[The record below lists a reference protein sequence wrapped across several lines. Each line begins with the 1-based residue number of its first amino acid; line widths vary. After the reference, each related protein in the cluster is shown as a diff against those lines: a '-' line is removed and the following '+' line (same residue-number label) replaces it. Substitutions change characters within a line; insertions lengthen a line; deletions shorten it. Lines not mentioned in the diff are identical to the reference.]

1 MSVDHALGML
11 RTQDPARLLE
21 PLSHERRE
29 ALRDE
34 VLASARRVAR
44 PPRARAPRLKALQ
57 LAAILAAA
65 LVVGVGV
72 AWAAGAL
79 TPLAVFEN
87 NRQSDG
93 SAPGSLWDQHVVPSS
108 VVDAGTV
115 DLPNIG
121 TVAFWYGRSKEGGW
135 CGALQLPSGDWIATN
150 KDPLDGGGTLPGCFP
165 SRELVN
171 KSATKPVYVINGF
184 DYQEGDVDARASGG
198 PFWRI
203 RYGEIDIDGA
213 ARVTDLVTDRSAPVV
228 HGHLFAL
235 AIPDEHPTTM
245 TEVHLVA
252 YDQSGK
258 VVGDDC
264 PSCQP

>member
-1 MSVDHALGML
+1 MSVDHALRVL

-21 PLSHERRE
+21 PLPRESRER
-29 ALRDE
+29 LRDE
-34 VLASARRVAR
+34 VLASARHVSR
-44 PPRARAPRLKALQ
+44 PPRTQGRRLKALQ
-57 LAAILAAA
+57 LVAILAAA

-93 SAPGSLWDQHVVPSS
+93 SAPGSLWDQHIVPSS
-108 VVDAGTV
+108 VIEAATLPLPDVGTV
-115 DLPNIG
+115 
-121 TVAFWYGRSKEGGW
+121 VFWYGRSKEGGW
-135 CGALQLPSGDWIATN
+135 CGALQLPSGDWIATD

-171 KSATKPVYVINGF
+171 KSAAKPVYVINGF
-184 DYQEGDVDARASGG
+184 DYQEGDVDGRADGG

-213 ARVTDLVTDRSAPVV
+213 ARVTDLVTGRGAPVV

-235 AIPDEHPTTM
+235 AIPDEHPTEK
-245 TEVHLVA
+245 TELHLVA
-252 YDQSGK
+252 YDKNGRL
-258 VVGDDC
+258 VGDDC
-264 PSCQP
+264 PACRR